1 MKKSN
6 QGFSVTKTTTAKTSI
21 TKYANHESTTNQR
34 SVDAWYKWDNKTETY
49 VMGPAFKACI
59 DYALVG
65 KVKKD
70 ASGKPKV
77 YLSKDDKKRCG
88 VHKLIEQGH
97 KPNDLTAMTKIGL
110 YHMVDK
116 DGCENAI
123 LNAVKDGTPRK
134 PQGMFKAIDP
144 DASAPRASNTGDID
158 KWIASVVNSAIKRGL
173 TKPQLIEKIIV
184 ECGGKATFKKNV
196 LGIDR
201 TITPQ
206 GTTNADKLLAVST
219 FENKKRNKK

>member
-6 QGFSVTKTTTAKTSI
+6 QGYSVTKTATAKTSI
-21 TKYANHESTTNQR
+21 TKYANYESTTNQR
-34 SVDAWYKWDNKTETY
+34 SVAVWYKWDKKTEAY

-97 KPNDLTAMTKIGL
+97 KPNDLTCMTKIGL

-134 PQGMFKAIDP
+134 PQGMWKVIDP
-144 DASAPRASNTGDID
+144 DASATRASNTGDVD
-158 KWIASVVNSAIKRGL
+158 KWIAGVVASGIRRGL
-173 TKPQLIEKIIV
+173 TKQQLVEKIIV
-184 ECGGKATFKKNV
+184 ACGGTATFK
-196 LGIDR
+196 
-201 TITPQ
+201 TQSQ
-206 GTTNADKLLAVST
+206 GTSNVNEILKPST
-219 FENKKRNKK
+219 FENKKRSKK

>member
-1 MKKSN
+1 MSKKIN
-6 QGFSVTKTTTAKTSI
+6 TKKATQGFSVTKTATAKTSI

-34 SVDAWYKWDNKTETY
+34 SVAAWYKWDNKTEAY

-70 ASGKPKV
+70 ATGKPKV

-110 YHMVDK
+110 FHMVDK

-144 DASAPRASNTGDID
+144 DASAKRASNTGDID
-158 KWIASVVNSAIKRGL
+158 KWIAGVIASAVKRGL
-173 TKPQLIEKIIV
+173 SNDQLIAKIV
-184 ECGGKATFKKNV
+184 TACGGKATFSTK
-196 LGIDR
+196 
-201 TITPQ
+201 PQ
-206 GTTNADKLLAVST
+206 GTANADKILEVST
-219 FENKKRNKK
+219 FESKSKKRSKK

>member
-1 MKKSN
+1 MSKKLN
-6 QGFSVTKTTTAKTSI
+6 TKKATQGFSVTKTATAKTSI

-34 SVDAWYKWDNKTETY
+34 SVDAWYKWDKKTEIY

-110 YHMVDK
+110 FHMVDK

-123 LNAVKDGTPRK
+123 LNAVKDGIPRK

-144 DASAPRASNTGDID
+144 DASAKRPSNNGDID
-158 KWIASVVNSAIKRGL
+158 KWITGVVDSAIRRGL
-173 TKPQLIEKIIV
+173 TKKQLLAKIAIA
-184 ECGGKATFKKNV
+184 CGGAVTFTTK
-196 LGIDR
+196 
-201 TITPQ
+201 PQ
-206 GTTNADKLLAVST
+206 GTANANKLLEVST
-219 FENKKRNKK
+219 FESKSKKRSKK

>member
-1 MKKSN
+1 MTKSN
-6 QGFSVTKTTTAKTSI
+6 QGFSVTKTATAKTSI
-21 TKYANHESTTNQR
+21 TKYANYESTTNQR
-34 SVDAWYKWDNKTETY
+34 SVDVWYKWDKKTETY
-49 VMGPAFKACI
+49 VMGAGFKACI

-70 ASGKPKV
+70 DSGKPKV

-134 PQGMFKAIDP
+134 PQGMFKAIDA
-144 DASAPRASNTGDID
+144 DAISSTPSNTGDVD
-158 KWIASVVNSAIKRGL
+158 KWIASVVASAIRRGL
-173 TKPQLIEKIIV
+173 TKQQLSQKIV
-184 ECGGKATFKKNV
+184 TACGGSS
-196 LGIDR
+196 
-201 TITPQ
+201 TIKTQSQ
-206 GTTNADKLLAVST
+206 GTTNADNLLALPT
-219 FENKKRNKK
+219 LKIDNKKTNKK